1 VNIHTFG
8 NNKIFY
14 ILSSLLVLIF
24 LLDINMLKTFDLVN
38 KTSTNYSIFIFLG
51 ISVTFLIL
59 SSLILKY
66 NWNYI
71 NEFIKKS
78 NRIHTI
84 FKITLVTQIFLFL
97 LLILLNFQIIML
109 HYYSTHIIIISLFV
123 SYSLS
128 FFILFFLT
136 YKFLHWYNIKRNYL
150 LLFYSLAFGTLF
162 IESVF
167 KLGFTEIMMI
177 LKHQS
182 IFPMTI
188 GSSIFIP
195 ADSLQAYLNNIFP
208 ILSIFSFVFAWIASS
223 IMLKEYS
230 NKVGGK
236 VKYWI
241 IVSIPLIFYIGQ
253 FFVQFNS
260 QIIFQLTSNITSF
273 SIILTIVFI
282 FSKLIG
288 GLLFGI
294 PFWIIAKTVHSYA
307 IKTSMTIAGFGFIFI
322 FLTNQANGIIVTP
335 YPPFGITTSLFFGL
349 SSFLVMI
356 GLYCSAIYISENR
369 DIRKSIKNDILKYD
383 LLSQMSNR
391 FIEDKTINYIN
402 QIRKASK
409 NELFVDYNRLFLND
423 KDIKQ
428 YVKDVINEISKKK
441 NDNNNNKN
449 NKKE

>member
-1 VNIHTFG
+1 MNIHTFG
-8 NNKIFY
+8 NTRFF
-14 ILSSLLVLIF
+14 ILSSLLILIF

-38 KTSTNYSIFIFLG
+38 KAYTNYSIFIFLG

-59 SSLILKY
+59 SFFILKY

-78 NRIHTI
+78 NRIFTI
-84 FKITLVTQIFLFL
+84 FKITLLAQIFLSS

-109 HYYSTHIIIISLFV
+109 HYYSTYILIISLFV
-123 SYSLS
+123 SYSLG

-136 YKFLHWYNIKRNYL
+136 YKFLRWYFIKSNHL
-150 LLFYSLAFGTLF
+150 LLFYSLAFGTIFL
-162 IESVF
+162 ESVF
-167 KLGFTEIMMI
+167 KLVFTEIMI
-177 LKHQS
+177 IFKPQL

-195 ADSLQAYLNNIFP
+195 AYSLQGYLNNIFP

-230 NKVGGK
+230 KKVGGK

-241 IVSIPLIFYIGQ
+241 IVSIPLIFFISQ

-260 QIIFQLTSNITSF
+260 QTIFQLTSNITSF
-273 SIILTIVFI
+273 SITLTIIFI

-294 PFWIIAKTVHSYA
+294 PFWTIAKTIHNSA
-307 IKTSMTIAGFGFIFI
+307 IKTSMTIAGFGFVFI

-335 YPPFGITTSLFFGL
+335 YPPFGIITSLFFGL
-349 SSFLVMI
+349 SSFLVMV
-356 GLYCSAIYISENR
+356 GFYCSAIYISENS
-369 DIRKSIKNDILKYD
+369 DIRKLIKNDILKYD
-383 LLSQMSNR
+383 LLSQISTR

-402 QIRKASK
+402 QIGKASK

-441 NDNNNNKN
+441 NYNNYNKN

>member
-1 VNIHTFG
+1 VNILTFG

-24 LLDINMLKTFDLVN
+24 LLDVNMLKTFDLVN
-38 KTSTNYSIFIFLG
+38 KTLNYDVFIFLG
-51 ISVTFLIL
+51 ISISFLIL
-59 SSLILKY
+59 SSFILKY

-71 NEFIKKS
+71 NGFIKKT
-78 NRIHTI
+78 NKIHI
-84 FKITLVTQIFLFL
+84 VFKITLLTQIFLFSL
-97 LLILLNFQIIML
+97 LVLLNFQVVVL
-109 HYYSTHIIIISLFV
+109 HYYFLHIMTISLFI

-136 YKFLHWYNIKRNYL
+136 YKFLQWYNIKRNYL

-162 IESVF
+162 LESVI
-167 KLGFTEIMMI
+167 KLGFTEIMIMFKPQI
-177 LKHQS
+177 

-188 GSSIFIP
+188 GSSVFIP
-195 ADSLQAYLNNIFP
+195 ASSIQAYLNNIFP

-223 IMLKEYS
+223 IMLKEFS

-236 VKYWI
+236 LRYWI
-241 IVSIPLIFYIGQ
+241 IVSIPLVFFISQ

-260 QIIFQLTSNITSF
+260 QVIFQLTSNITSF
-273 SIILTIVFI
+273 SIALTIFFI

-294 PFWIIAKTVHSYA
+294 PFWIIAKTIHNLT
-307 IKTSMTIAGFGFIFI
+307 IKTSMTIAGFGFIFL
-322 FLTNQANGIIVTP
+322 FLTNQAHGIVVTP
-335 YPPFGITTSLFFGL
+335 FPPFGITTSLFFGL
-349 SSFLVMI
+349 SSFLVMT
-356 GLYCSAIYISENR
+356 GFYCSAIYIAENK
-369 DIRKSIKNDILKYD
+369 DIRRLIRDDILKYD

-391 FIEDKTINYIN
+391 YIEDKTINYIN
-402 QIRKASK
+402 QIRKSSK

-428 YVKDVINEISKKK
+428 YVKDVIDEISKK
-441 NDNNNNKN
+441 NHNNNQKNKR
-449 NKKE
+449 E